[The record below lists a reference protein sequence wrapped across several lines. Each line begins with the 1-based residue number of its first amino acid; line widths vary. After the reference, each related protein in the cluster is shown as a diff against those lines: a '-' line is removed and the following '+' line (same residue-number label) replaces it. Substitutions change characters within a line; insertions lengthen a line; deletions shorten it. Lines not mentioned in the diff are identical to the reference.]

1 MIKWLENISDKIAI
15 DDLPEPYKQIAR
27 VVGVKAVLALNENF
41 GGLALYFPKLDKI
54 LFKKRDALIRKEFNG
69 TNHKALAIKYGLT
82 ERWIRK
88 IVDHKKPAKTGVSG
102 TN

>member
-1 MIKWLENISDKIAI
+1 MVNWLEDVVNKISI
-15 DDLPEPYKQIAR
+15 DDLPQPYDAIAR
-27 VVGVKAVLALNENF
+27 KVGIKAALALNENF

-69 TNHKALAIKYGLT
+69 INHKALAIKYGLT

-88 IVDHKKPAKTGVSG
+88 IVDHKESELPKK
-102 TN
+102 